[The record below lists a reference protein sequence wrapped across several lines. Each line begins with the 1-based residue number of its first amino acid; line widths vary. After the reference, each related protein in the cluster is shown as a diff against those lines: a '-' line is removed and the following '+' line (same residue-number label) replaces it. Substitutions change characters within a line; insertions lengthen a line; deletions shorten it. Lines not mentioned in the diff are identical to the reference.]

1 MSRIANERNFD
12 RLTGLLKRT
21 TGDIKV
27 GGQSNKEKL
36 RLAPAI
42 VTNVTLNG
50 ICGLLLTS
58 DT

>member
-1 MSRIANERNFD
+1 MSRIVNERNFD

-27 GGQSNKEKL
+27 SGQSDKEKL

-42 VTNVTLNG
+42 VANITLNG
-50 ICGLLLTS
+50 ICGLFLIS